1 MRGLVVTA
9 ALLLL
14 APGARADVAVTKSE
28 GLAIIGTPALPP
40 GFKNFPWVNPDAPK
54 GGEVALAAV
63 GTFDNFNPFILRG
76 TPGPVGSVFETLTT
90 LNVDEPFSA
99 YGHLAETIEVP
110 TDRGWVAFNLRP
122 EAHFNDGTPVTA
134 EDVAWTFNTLRDQGR
149 PLYRQYYAG
158 VDHVEVDGARRVVFR
173 FKPGDNRELPLIL
186 GELPVLPEHWWKGRD
201 FAAPLTE
208 PPLGSGPY
216 RVGAFT
222 FGRTLTMERV
232 PDYWGRDT
240 PTSKGLNNFDRIRT
254 EYYRDPTVT
263 LEAFKAGQA
272 DWRSE
277 LGSKVWA
284 TGYDFPAVHQGLV
297 VKAVLPTHLPTGMQ
311 GYIMNTR
318 RPMFADRRVREGLA
332 QVFDFEWTNKNL
344 LYGLNI
350 RTNSYFSGSDF
361 ASSGLPGGDELA
373 LLQPFR
379 DRLPPELF
387 TKPFVLPATDGSGNN
402 REGLRRALAL
412 LQQGGWTLH
421 DRRMVDAQGQ
431 QMRFEILLDQ
441 PAFEGIT
448 LPYADQLRRLGIDV
462 SVRTVDPAQYQH
474 RVDNFDFDMTVEV
487 FGETDSPG
495 NEQLDFWG
503 CAARDTVG
511 SSNSIG
517 VCDPAIEALTRK
529 IVSAPDRPQLVAAT
543 RALDRVL
550 LWNWYLVPQW
560 RRNTVWI
567 AYWDRFGQPG
577 KPVRTG
583 VDFNSWWIDPAR
595 AAKIDAVRAHH
606 N

>member
-1 MRGLVVTA
+1 MRGIVLTA

-14 APGARADVAVTKSE
+14 APSAWADVAVTKSE

-40 GFKNFPWVNPDAPK
+40 GFKHFPWVNPDAPK
-54 GGEVALAAV
+54 GGEVTLAAV

-76 TPGPVGSVFETLTT
+76 TPGPTGGVFETLTT

-99 YGHLAETIEVP
+99 YGLLAQTIELP
-110 TDRGWVAFNLRP
+110 ADRSWVAFDLRP
-122 EAHFNDGTPVTA
+122 EARFNDGTPVTA

-149 PLYRQYYAG
+149 PFYRQYYAG

-173 FKPGDNRELPLIL
+173 FKPGDNRELPLIV

-201 FAAPLTE
+201 FAAPLTD

-216 RVGAFT
+216 RVGPTT
-222 FGRTLTMERV
+222 FGRTATLERV

-240 PTSKGLNNFDRIRT
+240 PTRKGQFNFDRIRT
-254 EYYRDPTVT
+254 EYYRDPTVA

-284 TGYDFPAVHQGLV
+284 TGYDFPAVRQGLV

-311 GYIMNTR
+311 GYAMNTR

-332 QVFDFEWTNKNL
+332 QLFDFEWTNKSL
-344 LYGLNI
+344 LYGLNT
-350 RTNSYFSGSDF
+350 RTSSYFSGSDF
-361 ASSGLPGGDELA
+361 ASSGLPGADELA

-379 DRLPPELF
+379 DKLPPDLF
-387 TKPFVLPATDGSGNN
+387 TKPFVLPKTDGSGNN
-402 REGLRRALAL
+402 REGFRRALAL
-412 LQQGGWTLH
+412 LKEGGWTLR

-474 RVDNFDFDMTVEV
+474 RLDNFDFDMTVDV
-487 FGETDSPG
+487 FPESDSPG
-495 NEQLDFWG
+495 NEQFDFWS
-503 CAARDTVG
+503 CAARDSSG
-511 SSNSIG
+511 SSNAMG
-517 VCDPAIEALTRK
+517 VCDPAVESLIRK
-529 IVSAPDRPQLVAAT
+529 IVTAREQPQLVAAT

-560 RRNTVWI
+560 HRDSVWI

-595 AAKIDAVRAHH
+595 AAKIDAIRAHR
-606 N
+606 

>member
-1 MRGLVVTA
+1 MRGLALTA
-9 ALLLL
+9 VLLVLTS
-14 APGARADVAVTKSE
+14 GAFADVAVTKSE
-28 GLAIIGTPALPP
+28 SLAIIGKPALPS

-110 TDRGWVAFNLRP
+110 TDRSWVAFDLRP
-122 EAHFNDGTPVTA
+122 EAYFSDGTPVTA
-134 EDVAWTFNTLRDQGR
+134 ADVAWTFNTLRDQGR

-158 VDHVEVDGARRVVFR
+158 VDHVEVDGPRRVVFR
-173 FKPGDNRELPLIL
+173 LKPGDNRELPLIL

-201 FAAPLTE
+201 FAAPLTD

-216 RVGAFT
+216 RVGSFT

-240 PTSKGLNNFDRIRT
+240 PTGKGLNNFDRVRT
-254 EYYRDPTVT
+254 EYYRDPTVA

-284 TGYDFPAVHQGLV
+284 TGYDFPAVRQGLV
-297 VKAVLPTHLPTGMQ
+297 IKAALPTHLPTGIQ
-311 GYIMNTR
+311 GYAMNTR

-332 QVFDFEWTNKNL
+332 QAFDFEWTNKNL
-344 LYGLNI
+344 LYSLNT
-350 RTNSYFSGSDF
+350 RTSSYFGSSDF
-361 ASSGLPGGDELA
+361 ASSGLPGSDELA

-379 DRLPPELF
+379 DKLPPDLF
-387 TKPFVLPATDGSGNN
+387 AKPFALPATDGSGNN

-421 DRRMVDAQGQ
+421 DRRMVDAQGK

-474 RVDNFDFDMTVEV
+474 RLDNFDFDMTIDV
-487 FGETDSPG
+487 FPESDSPG
-495 NEQLDFWG
+495 NEQFDFWS
-503 CAARDTVG
+503 CAARDAPG
-511 SSNSIG
+511 SNNAMG
-517 VCDPAIEALTRK
+517 VCDPAVEALIHK
-529 IVSAPDRPQLVAAT
+529 IVAAQDKPQLLAAT

-550 LWNWYLVPQW
+550 LWSWYLVPQW
-560 RRNTVWI
+560 HRDTVWI

-577 KPVRTG
+577 KPIRTG

-595 AAKIDAVRAHH
+595 AAKIDAIRAHH
-606 N
+606 